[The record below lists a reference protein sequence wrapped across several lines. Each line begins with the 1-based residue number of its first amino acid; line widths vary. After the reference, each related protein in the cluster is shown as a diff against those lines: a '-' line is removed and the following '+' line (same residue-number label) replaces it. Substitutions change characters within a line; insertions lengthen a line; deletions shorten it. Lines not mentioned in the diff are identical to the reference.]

1 MKSDSKIFDVA
12 ILGTGLG
19 GLIAATRLARENR
32 RVLLLKEKK
41 YQSSFKRDGYCFVP
55 FSNFSEK
62 LVQAGLLKKISDS
75 TDRQGHQGGK
85 GKIEQNIFSQVIL
98 PGARIDVYR
107 EPSRLQGEWKREFPE
122 ELNQIKNFYGE
133 LGRIKQLLKKIK
145 SKEPAGWFFPIHD
158 RSLIRRWFTFDNL
171 PKGGMNQ
178 WLSAFSSEFKKC
190 IELQMISRGNFF
202 SSSFPLS
209 LVSHL
214 LLNDGEDGWE
224 RGIDRE
230 VLTQGLFEKLAQS
243 GGSVEEIE
251 KVEKIERK
259 GRRNYSLHL
268 EGDGKVFRSRSLVL
282 NAPLRC
288 VSGLFGTRGKALLR
302 WGKRIRSRYILVPIF
317 LGIREKVVPVG
328 MEDLLI
334 SVRNLGKP
342 YENGNLLLL
351 GLSRKGDESQAPEGK
366 RALTAMSF
374 RPVEGSEKDNLSD
387 LQDDVMNHLGHL
399 FPFLE
404 SHVEFIDRTWAE
416 GQMGSWSYP
425 HYYYE
430 TDFNIQWRSGIVP
443 VQISKHL
450 YFSGKENFPY
460 LGLEGEMLSG
470 LWLGEQIFKN
480 DQ

>member
-1 MKSDSKIFDVA
+1 MEKDPKIFDVA

-19 GLIAATRLARENR
+19 GLIAAIRLARENR
-32 RVLLLKEKK
+32 SVLLLKEKK
-41 YQSSFKRDGYCFVP
+41 YQSSFKRDGYCFIP

-62 LVQAGLLKKISDS
+62 LVQADLLKKISDS
-75 TDRQGHQGGK
+75 TDRRGNQNGK
-85 GKIEQNIFSQVIL
+85 KKVEQNIYSQVIL
-98 PGARIDVYR
+98 PGARIDVCR

-145 SKEPAGWFFPIHD
+145 SKEPAGSFFPIHD
-158 RSLIRRWFTFDNL
+158 RPWIRRWFTFDNL
-171 PKGGMNQ
+171 PKGGTNQ

-202 SSSFPLS
+202 WSSIPLS

-214 LLNDGEDGWE
+214 LLNDGEGGWE

-243 GGSVEEIE
+243 GGRVEEIE
-251 KVEKIERK
+251 KVEKIEMK
-259 GRRNYSLHL
+259 GRRNYSLHP
-268 EGDGKVFRSRSLVL
+268 EGDGKVFRSRFLVL
-282 NAPLRC
+282 NAPLHC
-288 VSGLFGTRGKALLR
+288 VSGLFGKRGKALLR
-302 WGKRIRSRYILVPIF
+302 WGKRIRARYILVPIF

-328 MEDLLI
+328 MKDLLV
-334 SVRNLGKP
+334 SVQNLEKP

-351 GLSRKGDESQAPEGK
+351 SLSRKGDESQSPEGK
-366 RALTAMSF
+366 RALTVMGL
-374 RPVEGSEKDNLSD
+374 RPVEGSEKNNLSD
-387 LQDDVMNHLGHL
+387 LQDGAMNHLSHL

-404 SHVEFIDRTWAE
+404 SHIEFIDRTWAE
-416 GQMGSWSYP
+416 SQMESWSYP

-430 TDFNIQWRSGIVP
+430 TDSDIRWRSGIVP

-450 YFSGKENFPY
+450 YFSGRENLPY
-460 LGLEGEMLSG
+460 LGLEGEILSG
-470 LWLGEQIFKN
+470 MLLGRQILKN